1 MKITNIQ
8 KVTELGRGLKAL
20 VLISFLALAPSYF
33 SQGEGLFKAKCATCH
48 AVFKNGTGPKL
59 YEARQRWDDA
69 GEGDLIYEWVRNNG
83 ALRASGK
90 SQRANEIF
98 QEYKGS
104 VMSIFADLTDEQ
116 ITSIF
121 DWVDA
126 QDPNA
131 QAAGAGVQA
140 SAANG
145 VEMEEDK
152 GLPWLWII
160 LGVMFIIIIMAVG
173 GVRRQLK
180 IATKESEEGQEGLTY
195 VEEFKTW
202 AWKYRLYVGLVSLVV
217 AFINCWV
224 LSNPLRR
231 EFDGRIST
239 FSTNCVS
246 A

>member
-8 KVTELGRGLKAL
+8 KVTELSKGLKAL
-20 VLISFLALAPSYF
+20 VFISFLALAPSYF

-116 ITSIF
+116 ITVYF
-121 DWVDA
+121 
-126 QDPNA
+126 
-131 QAAGAGVQA
+131 
-140 SAANG
+140 
-145 VEMEEDK
+145 
-152 GLPWLWII
+152 
-160 LGVMFIIIIMAVG
+160 
-173 GVRRQLK
+173 
-180 IATKESEEGQEGLTY
+180 
-195 VEEFKTW
+195 
-202 AWKYRLYVGLVSLVV
+202 
-217 AFINCWV
+217 
-224 LSNPLRR
+224 
-231 EFDGRIST
+231 
-239 FSTNCVS
+239 
-246 A
+246 